1 MENVRALSAAG
12 RLHLHLDLIAGLPGE
27 DFARFAKSYDE
38 VFSLRPEQ
46 LQLGF
51 LKLLRGSSLYARR
64 EEYGL
69 VHSETPPYEI
79 LCTPRLS
86 FLELSRLKSVEEMT
100 EAYYNSGRF
109 SHTLAYLLE
118 YIPSPFEAMHALG
131 ERMPARAVGKYEYYD
146 LLYALCVDR
155 RRRPEICRWLV
166 RYDLCRMRGG
176 ACCRRAP
183 RPRGSAAARG
193 GAGAPSGAHLEL
205 FPFDVTSPGREPGET
220 AVCFFHGE
228 RDLRGRARA
237 ERIL

>member
-118 YIPSPFEAMHALG
+118 YIPSPFEAMRSLG

-155 RRRPEICRWLV
+155 GGDPEICRWLV
-166 RYDLCRMRGG
+166 RYDLCLHERPRRLPACCPEARGRRGG
-176 ACCRRAP
+176 ARR
-183 RPRGSAAARG
+183 SG
-193 GAGAPSGAHLEL
+193 GCH
-205 FPFDVTSPGREPGET
+205 R
-220 AVCFFHGE
+220 
-228 RDLRGRARA
+228 
-237 ERIL
+237 ERISNCSPLT